1 MRQTRHARRMQLDV
15 TYTTLLFL
23 ILLASA
29 AAGWWAQHKL
39 HERYVSR
46 DAIESIRLLMGMLL
60 TFSALVLGLL
70 TSNAKQRF
78 DGYNNDLGAFGV
90 SLVELDHRLRTYGPA
105 AEHIRALLR
114 TYTAAAIADTW
125 PGEELPSGRYPRFNW
140 GSGHESVEGTE
151 LGRMLAEVDA
161 GIERLAP
168 PDDYHRQVAER
179 LRNRV
184 TQAIEQR
191 WQLIFSARSTVS
203 WPFLIVL
210 TSWLSIIFA
219 IFGLTSPRSR
229 LVYAVVGLSALTI
242 ASPLYLILDYTQAR
256 TGLLKL
262 SSFSMRTALSH
273 MDQDE

>member
-1 MRQTRHARRMQLDV
+1 MDV
-15 TYTTLLFL
+15 TYTALLFL
-23 ILLASA
+23 ILLLSA
-29 AAGWWAQHKL
+29 ALGWWAQQKL
-39 HERYVSR
+39 HERYVSQ

-78 DGYNNDLGAFGV
+78 DGYNNDLSAFGV
-90 SLVELDHRLRTYGPA
+90 SLVELDHRLRTYGPE

-125 PGEELPSGRYPRFNW
+125 PGEALPSGRYPRFNR
-140 GSGHESVEGTE
+140 GAGHESVEGTE
-151 LGRMLAEVDA
+151 LGRMLADVDA
-161 GIERLAP
+161 QIERLAP
-168 PDDYHRQVAER
+168 ADDYHRQVAGR
-179 LRNRV
+179 LRSRV

-203 WPFLIVL
+203 WPFLLVL

-229 LVYAVVGLSALTI
+229 LVYAVVGLSALSI

-262 SSFSMRTALSH
+262 SSFSMRTALAH
-273 MDQDE
+273 MDEGE